1 MLVNLKLL
9 KIAFCLL
16 IIWTIGCAS
25 SNERDA
31 FDRFHEE
38 ARHSYPDVD
47 KSRMSDQ
54 LPEINENST
63 LEDYL
68 AYAALNNPGLKAS
81 FYRWK
86 EALEKITQSRSL
98 PDPRFN
104 YTYFIKEVETRV
116 GPQEQK
122 IGLMQTF
129 PWLSKLKLRE
139 KIAVENANAMQQ
151 KYEKAKLKLFFQVKK
166 YYYEYYYLE
175 RAIDIMRKNID
186 LVKYLEE
193 IVRSKYRTGKEG
205 YANVIK
211 AELEIDMIIDRL
223 KRLEDLR
230 KPVAAKLNE
239 ALNRPADTPITQ
251 LEPVSEK
258 HIEFSE
264 DELIDLLMENNPEL
278 KILCY
283 EIEKE
288 KGRID
293 LAGKNYFPD
302 FTIGAEYIDTDEAS
316 NNTPDSGKDPV
327 MVMFSINIPI
337 WYDKYRAGEKE
348 AYAKWR
354 AANHSIIEA
363 SNSLIADVKMAFYQF
378 SDDRRRIRLYRN
390 NLIPKGIE
398 SLEVTQKGF
407 EAGKIDFT
415 DLVDAERTILEF
427 HLSYERALADHAQS
441 LAKLEMLIGKGVSP

>member
-1 MLVNLKLL
+1 MLVHLKLL
-9 KIAFCLL
+9 KIACCLL
-16 IIWTIGCAS
+16 IILTIGCAS

-38 ARHSYPDVD
+38 ERNAYPYVD
-47 KSRMSDQ
+47 KFQVSDQ
-54 LPEINENST
+54 LSEIDENST
-63 LEDYL
+63 PADYL
-68 AYAALNNPGLKAS
+68 TYAALNNPGLKAS

-116 GPQEQK
+116 GPQDQK

-129 PWLSKLKLRE
+129 PWLSKLKFRE
-139 KIAVENANAMQQ
+139 RIAVENANAMQQ
-151 KYEKAKLKLFFQVKK
+151 KYEEARLKLFFQVKK

-175 RAIDIMRKNID
+175 RAIEIKRENIE

-193 IVRSKYRTGKEG
+193 IVRAKYRTGEEV
-205 YANVIK
+205 YANVVK
-211 AELEIDMIIDRL
+211 AELEIDILIDKL
-223 KRLEDLR
+223 KSLEDLR
-230 KPVAAKLNE
+230 KPIAAKLNE
-239 ALNRPADTPITQ
+239 ALNRPIDTPIAQ

-258 HIEFSE
+258 QIEFSE
-264 DELIDLLMENNPEL
+264 DELIDSLMENNPEL
-278 KILCY
+278 KILDH
-283 EIEKE
+283 EIAKE

-293 LAGKNYFPD
+293 LAEKNYFPD
-302 FTIGAEYIDTDEAS
+302 FTIGAEYVDTDEALKD
-316 NNTPDSGKDPV
+316 TPDNGKDPV

-354 AANHSIIEA
+354 AANNSIIA
-363 SNSLIADVKMAFYQF
+363 TSNSLIADVKMAFYQF
-378 SDDRRRIRLYRN
+378 CDARRRIRLYSN
-390 NLIPKGIE
+390 SLIPKGIE

-407 EAGKIDFT
+407 ESGKLDFT
-415 DLVDAERTILEF
+415 DLIDAERAILEF
-427 HLSYERALADHAQS
+427 HLSYERALVDHAQS
-441 LAKLEMLIGKGVSP
+441 LAKLEMLTGKEL